1 MNLFTDAKRL
11 AKLLESN
18 YNINYSTCKV
28 DVLADGYCDACDA
41 GDEYKKNLFI
51 SGLILRFWFA
61 VKKMQDKSPGLSL
74 TVEEF
79 ADWLYEAIE
88 YACKYRKWRDKNNKV
103 NAQQC
108 INQCIDT
115 IRMQHYYEFNLDKHK
130 ANYNTLS
137 IDQAIG
143 EQGESQRLTTLGDT
157 IADTDAEDY
166 TKCTDGA
173 SAARELIQHY
183 IDAKKIVDAIILD
196 TIAFN
201 ESQKVTSKVVTHEAR
216 DENDEEFTYTKKT
229 YEFWQFK
236 CVQTLNNLPADYKD
250 YFHKYYNVKSAELDA
265 ALNRIQT
272 ANNQTL
278 YKLLRATLA
287 KAKAMYK

>member
-11 AKLLESN
+11 AKILETN

-28 DVLADGYCDACDA
+28 DILADGYCDACDA

-61 VKKMQDKSPGLSL
+61 VKKMQDNSPGVLVSQD
-74 TVEEF
+74 EF
-79 ADWLYEAIE
+79 VSWLYEAIE
-88 YACKYRKWRDKNNKV
+88 YACKYRKWRTTKV

-108 INQCIDT
+108 INQCIAT
-115 IRMQHYYEFNLDKHK
+115 IRKQHYYEFNLDKHK
-130 ANYNTLS
+130 ANYNTVS

-143 EQGESQRLTTLGDT
+143 EQGNSQSLTTLGDT
-157 IADTDAEDY
+157 LADKGAEDY
-166 TKCTDGA
+166 TSCNDGA
-173 SAARELIQHY
+173 SVARELIQHY

-196 TIAFN
+196 TIAFDDT
-201 ESQKVTSKVVTHEAR
+201 QKVHSETVIVK
-216 DENDEEFTYTKKT
+216 DENDEDCKCTRKS

-236 CVQTLNNLPADYKD
+236 CIQALNNLPESYTE
-250 YFHKYYNVKSAELDA
+250 YFYKYYDVKPAEFEA
-265 ALNRIQT
+265 ALKRIQT

-287 KAKAMYK
+287 SAQKSMR